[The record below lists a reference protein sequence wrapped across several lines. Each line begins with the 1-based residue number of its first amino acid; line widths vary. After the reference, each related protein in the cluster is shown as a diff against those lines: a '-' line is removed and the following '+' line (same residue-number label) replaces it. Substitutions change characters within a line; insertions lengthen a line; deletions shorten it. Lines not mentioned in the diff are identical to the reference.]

1 MLKKQMFAE
10 STPTG
15 DLSLEWFFKKRLE
28 DTKSD
33 EAKKKRER
41 DLKVETLDWDKLDR
55 TLKPLVDDFSEILG
69 LLNIN
74 QKDLLKVTTDNPV
87 FSKSNTNI
95 VDDRYNN
102 LETIVLSHIAMTF
115 GNNVGSDLSRLLLSP
130 IEPDG
135 KREGSILFENDHFIL
150 TFWEGRES
158 NHPELVS
165 KVDYKFNPSSDK
177 RTYGDFFNDLYERL
191 SVFTRGNVSV
201 DESEGHI
208 QLGDIDGDITVKTT
222 DEVYSKMKG
231 FIGMVSTGYGDD
243 CAIFNVSNEWHFVN
257 YDHESML
264 WLVS

>member
-1 MLKKQMFAE
+1 MLKKQMFTE

-41 DLKVETLDWDKLDR
+41 DLTVESLDWDRLDK
-55 TLKPLVDDFSEILG
+55 TLKPLVDDFSEILD
-69 LLNIN
+69 LLNID

-95 VDDRYNN
+95 VNDRYNN
-102 LETIVLSHIAMTF
+102 LETIILSHIAMTF
-115 GNNVGSDLSRLLLSP
+115 GNNVGSDLSQLLLSP
-130 IEPDG
+130 IDSDG

-158 NHPELVS
+158 NHPELLS

-177 RTYGDFFNDLYERL
+177 RGYDSFVTELYEEL
-191 SVFTRGNVSV
+191 SVFTRGNVEMDGEKGV
-201 DESEGHI
+201 IE
-208 QLGDIDGDITVKTT
+208 LGDIDGDITVKTA
-222 DEVYSKMKG
+222 DEVYSKKKG

-243 CAIFNVSNEWHFVN
+243 CAIFNISNEWHFVN